1 MKFQKYERERKE
13 ENNMLSRCFC
23 YKANNL
29 YVFPNKK
36 ATAQAEL
43 LRKKNGERG
52 KNPEQLMVLL
62 SFFHK
67 KLSKNFSHK
76 NCLL

>member
-13 ENNMLSRCFC
+13 QNNMLSRCFC

-43 LRKKNGERG
+43 LRKKKWRKRKKPRTTNGFVELFPQ
-52 KNPEQLMVLL
+52 KT
-62 SFFHK
+62 
-67 KLSKNFSHK
+67 
-76 NCLL
+76 

>member
-13 ENNMLSRCFC
+13 ENNMLSSCFC

-43 LRKKNGERG
+43 LRKKMEKEEKTPN
-52 KNPEQLMVLL
+52 N
-62 SFFHK
+62 
-67 KLSKNFSHK
+67 
-76 NCLL
+76 